1 MIRTKPEIIWLTQRN
16 NLNAFTGELEAHN
29 QCMIA
34 SFTMMMQW
42 LRRFLLENKQPS
54 FEFYDELT
62 HYIVVSETR
71 ERARKLRFNSI
82 NHANKLNVMLA
93 AKKIPYQ
100 FVSKNL
106 DYIEVK
112 QVVANLNSPV
122 LIGTMETDSGHIVT
136 YDGLIQNPYGKP
148 EPRIHT
154 GSCKYISVEGANLDY
169 TDEFFKNMV
178 FREMQN
184 KKTSK
189 TNVKRLCW
197 YIARNKT

>member
-1 MIRTKPEIIWLTQRN
+1 MRTNPLINWLSQRN
-16 NLNAFTGELEAHN
+16 NLNAFTGDMEAHN

-34 SFTMMMQW
+34 SFVMMMQW
-42 LRRFLLENKQPS
+42 LRRFLLDNKQPS

-62 HYIVVSETR
+62 HYIIVSETR

-82 NHANKLNVMLA
+82 NHATKLNAMLE
-93 AKKIPYQ
+93 AKKIPYR

-106 DYIEVK
+106 DYIEMK

-136 YDGLIQNPYGKP
+136 YDGLIQNPYGRPDTK
-148 EPRIHT
+148 IHT

-169 TDEFFKNMV
+169 TDEFFMNMV

-184 KKTSK
+184 KQTSK

-197 YIARNKT
+197 YIEKSGH

>member
-1 MIRTKPEIIWLTQRN
+1 MIRTKPEIIWLSQRN

-42 LRRFLLENKQPS
+42 LRRYLIENKLPS
-54 FEFYDELT
+54 FEHYDELT

-71 ERARKLRFNSI
+71 ERARKLRFSSI

-93 AKKIPYQ
+93 QKKIPFQ

-106 DYIEVK
+106 DFFEVK
-112 QVVANLNSPV
+112 QVVGALNTPV

-148 EPRIHT
+148 ENRIHS
-154 GSCKYISVEGANLDY
+154 GNCKYISVDGANLDY
-169 TDEFFKNMV
+169 TDDFFRNMV
-178 FREMQN
+178 FREMKN
-184 KKTSK
+184 GKTSK

-197 YIARNKT
+197 YIARRG